1 MTRDGMAG
9 DSSTGGDLTGD
20 CGRGGTACVFARAT
34 QADLPAIVHI
44 YNEAILTR
52 TSTVDLRTFT
62 PEQRL
67 PWFRQFDDAH
77 PIWVIR
83 EGAGEPVIGWVSLE
97 AYSDRPAYRH
107 TAEISIYLDQAAAHK
122 GIGTAAIAFIEKQ
135 LPALGLTAVIS
146 RVLAR
151 NAASRALFTKF
162 GFEQWGRYPKV
173 ALLDGEPCDLLV
185 LGKRY
190 DG

>member
-1 MTRDGMAG
+1 MPSASCGVAAVRGHSGGSDG
-9 DSSTGGDLTGD
+9 SVESTGEG
-20 CGRGGTACVFARAT
+20 
-34 QADLPAIVHI
+34 P
-44 YNEAILTR
+44 IL
-52 TSTVDLRTFT
+52 
-62 PEQRL
+62 
-67 PWFRQFDDAH
+67 
-77 PIWVIR
+77 
-83 EGAGEPVIGWVSLE
+83 GWVSLE

-107 TAEISIYLDQAAAHK
+107 TAEISIYLDQAAAHR

-135 LPALGLTAVIS
+135 LPGLGITAVIS

-173 ALLDGEPCDLLV
+173 ALLDDEPCDLLV